1 MANKNTYI
9 KDPEAVLDWKF
20 DWAALT
26 NGSGKSNWLAAA
38 ETITTKTITISPA
51 VAATGLT
58 ADSSSFTDTNTS
70 VTVWL
75 SKGTDYNDY
84 TVACKI
90 VTNQARTDER
100 SITICV
106 RNR

>member
-1 MANKNTYI
+1 MTSKNTYI
-9 KDPEAVLDWKF
+9 KDPEAILDWKF
-20 DWAALT
+20 DWKPLT
-26 NGSGKSNWLAAA
+26 NGSGNSDWLAAA